1 MECEHAIIDADGHVV
16 DQDKDLR
23 RYLPAPW
30 NEKDWTREYYL
41 FPLTDGWMR
50 GMSSRHKA
58 EVPDAA
64 NWLSFLD
71 ESKIEQTIL

>member
-1 MECEHAIIDADGHVV
+1 MECEHDIIDADGHVV

-41 FPLTDGWMR
+41 FPSPTAGCGACR
-50 GMSSRHKA
+50 RATRPRCRTRPTG
-58 EVPDAA
+58 
-64 NWLSFLD
+64 
-71 ESKIEQTIL
+71 